1 MPDESAIL
9 IPVPRAEELVGV
21 YRDRYDP
28 GAKAGMPAH
37 ITLLYPFL
45 DREAITRNSIIEVQE
60 VLQSFQ
66 PFDFFLV
73 EVRRFP
79 GVLYLYPEPENK
91 FKKMTHALVNQFPDH
106 PPYKG
111 AYSSIIPHLTVAD
124 VDDAVALEAVVEKF
138 QSDAESHLPMMSR
151 AEEVWLMVERNGK
164 WRKHT
169 SFTL

>member
-28 GAKAGMPAH
+28 GAKAGVPAH
-37 ITLLYPFL
+37 ITF
-45 DREAITRNSIIEVQE
+45 
-60 VLQSFQ
+60 
-66 PFDFFLV
+66 
-73 EVRRFP
+73 
-79 GVLYLYPEPENK
+79 
-91 FKKMTHALVNQFPDH
+91 
-106 PPYKG
+106 
-111 AYSSIIPHLTVAD
+111 IPHLTVAD

>member
-9 IPVPRAEELVGV
+9 IPVPKAEELVGV

-91 FKKMTHALVNQFPDH
+91 FKNFLQ
-106 PPYKG
+106 
-111 AYSSIIPHLTVAD
+111 
-124 VDDAVALEAVVEKF
+124 ER
-138 QSDAESHLPMMSR
+138 R
-151 AEEVWLMVERNGK
+151 AECLQPPILRA
-164 WRKHT
+164 
-169 SFTL
+169 FI